1 MKTKFSIIFMWLFTI
16 LFISCDKLDL
26 YPEDSL
32 SPTTYFKNENELQ
45 LYSNQFYYNILPT
58 AADIYKDNADVLIV
72 SPLDD
77 EVTGQRIIPSTGGGW
92 NWEALRSLNFLL
104 ENSHNCEDQDVR
116 NKYDAITR
124 FFRAYFYF
132 KKVQR
137 FGDVPWYDK
146 VLDSS
151 DAELLYK
158 PRDSREFVMQ
168 KIIEDLDFAI
178 TTLSKEKELYRVSKW
193 AALALKSR
201 VCLFEGTFRKYHG
214 IADYEKYLDACI
226 TASDDFMKNSGYS
239 LYKTGSTP
247 YQTLFSSLNAIQ
259 QEIVLARDYNG
270 TLNIRHDV
278 QGFENTASKGRP
290 GLSKKIVNMYLNKNG
305 SRFTDMQGYA
315 TKVFFDECQNR
326 DPRLAQTIRTPGYIR
341 PGETK
346 QSGPN
351 FSSAMTGYHLI
362 KYSGATKYDVG
373 DTSENDFPI
382 FRTAEVFLNYVEA
395 KAERGTLEQ
404 NDIDRT
410 IKIIRDLF
418 IKSL

>member
-146 VLDSS
+146 VLDST
-151 DAELLYK
+151 DA
-158 PRDSREFVMQ
+158 
-168 KIIEDLDFAI
+168 
-178 TTLSKEKELYRVSKW
+178 
-193 AALALKSR
+193 
-201 VCLFEGTFRKYHG
+201 
-214 IADYEKYLDACI
+214 
-226 TASDDFMKNSGYS
+226 
-239 LYKTGSTP
+239 
-247 YQTLFSSLNAIQ
+247 
-259 QEIVLARDYNG
+259 
-270 TLNIRHDV
+270 
-278 QGFENTASKGRP
+278 
-290 GLSKKIVNMYLNKNG
+290 
-305 SRFTDMQGYA
+305 
-315 TKVFFDECQNR
+315 
-326 DPRLAQTIRTPGYIR
+326 
-341 PGETK
+341 
-346 QSGPN
+346 
-351 FSSAMTGYHLI
+351 
-362 KYSGATKYDVG
+362 
-373 DTSENDFPI
+373 
-382 FRTAEVFLNYVEA
+382 
-395 KAERGTLEQ
+395 
-404 NDIDRT
+404 
-410 IKIIRDLF
+410 
-418 IKSL
+418 

>member
-1 MKTKFSIIFMWLFTI
+1 MNTKFSIIFMWLFTI

-290 GLSKKIVNMYLNKNG
+290 GLSKKIVI
-305 SRFTDMQGYA
+305 
-315 TKVFFDECQNR
+315 C
-326 DPRLAQTIRTPGYIR
+326 I
-341 PGETK
+341 
-346 QSGPN
+346 
-351 FSSAMTGYHLI
+351 
-362 KYSGATKYDVG
+362 
-373 DTSENDFPI
+373 
-382 FRTAEVFLNYVEA
+382 
-395 KAERGTLEQ
+395 
-404 NDIDRT
+404 
-410 IKIIRDLF
+410 
-418 IKSL
+418 